1 MQSMNFYQA
10 INPIE
15 RAGSDALNELKV
27 SIRYDKG
34 GINYFNGIPNK
45 RGVYVHFHPVHRGNG
60 FESCTCLSADK
71 KESGF
76 KIFVR
81 ELGRMS
87 QKQMDDVAKRIEPM
101 IGDFAEK
108 WNKEDWQGIYQQVM
122 AAM

>member
-1 MQSMNFYQA
+1 MQNVNFYRA

-15 RAGSDALNELKV
+15 RAGSEPLNELKV
-27 SIRYDKG
+27 SVRYDKG
-34 GINYFNGIPNK
+34 GINYFNYKQDK
-45 RGVYVHFHPVHRGNG
+45 RGVYVHFQPVHRGNG
-60 FESCTCLSADK
+60 FESATLLGSK

-76 KIFVR
+76 KMFVR

-101 IGDFAEK
+101 IGDFADK

>member
-1 MQSMNFYQA
+1 MQNVNFYRA

-15 RAGSDALNELKV
+15 RAGSEPLNELKV
-27 SIRYDKG
+27 SVRYDKG
-34 GINYFNGIPNK
+34 GYNYFQGTVDK
-45 RGVYVHFHPVHRGNG
+45 RGLYVHFKPIHRNGNC
-60 FESCTCLSADK
+60 ESATLLSCNR
-71 KESGF
+71 KEDGF
-76 KIFVR
+76 KMLVR

-108 WNKEDWQGIYQQVM
+108 WNNEDWQGIYQQVM

>member
-1 MQSMNFYQA
+1 MQNINFYQP

-27 SIRYDKG
+27 SVRYDKG
-34 GINYFNGIPNK
+34 GINYINYKQDK
-45 RGVYVHFHPVHRGNG
+45 RGVYVHFTPVHRGNG
-60 FESCTCLSADK
+60 FESCTCLGEK

-87 QKQMDDVAKRIEPM
+87 QKQMDDVAKRVEPLVPT
-101 IGDFAEK
+101 FAEK
-108 WNKEDWQGIYQQVM
+108 WNAEDWQGIYNTLQQ
-122 AAM
+122 AM